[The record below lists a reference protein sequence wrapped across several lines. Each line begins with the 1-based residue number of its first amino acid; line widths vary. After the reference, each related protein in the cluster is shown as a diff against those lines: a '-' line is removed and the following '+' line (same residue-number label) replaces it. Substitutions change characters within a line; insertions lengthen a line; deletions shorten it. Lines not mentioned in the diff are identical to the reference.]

1 MGHLQPLQLMYRPK
15 FIRQNIEITIRYEK
29 NNAYRTELSK
39 LMGTQ
44 KIFTQYGLNR
54 IDFLKRKIRLT
65 S

>member
-1 MGHLQPLQLMYRPK
+1 MGNLQPLQLMYRPK
-15 FIRQNIEITIRYEK
+15 FTRQLREITIRDEK
-29 NNAYRTELSK
+29 NKAYRTELSK

>member
-1 MGHLQPLQLMYRPK
+1 MGHLQPIQLMYRSK
-15 FIRQNIEITIRYEK
+15 YTRQQREMTIQYIK
-29 NNAYRTELSK
+29 NTAYRTELSK

-44 KIFTQYGLNR
+44 SIHTQYGLNR

>member
-1 MGHLQPLQLMYRPK
+1 MGYLQPIQLMYRSK
-15 FIRQNIEITIRYEK
+15 YIRQQREMTIQYIK
-29 NNAYRTELSK
+29 NTAYRTELSK

-44 KIFTQYGLNR
+44 IIHTQYGLNR

>member
-1 MGHLQPLQLMYRPK
+1 MGNLQPIQLMYRPK
-15 FIRQNIEITIRYEK
+15 FVRQHREMIIRDEK